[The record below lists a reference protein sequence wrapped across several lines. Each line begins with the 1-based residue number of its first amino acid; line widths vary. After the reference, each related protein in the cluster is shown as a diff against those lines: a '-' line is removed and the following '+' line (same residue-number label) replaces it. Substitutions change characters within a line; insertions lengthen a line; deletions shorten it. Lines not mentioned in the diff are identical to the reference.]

1 MKIAVVNL
9 KGGSAKTI
17 TSFFLATA
25 LSRRGR
31 TLLVDC
37 DPQGSALSWAAGAED
52 SEASGGEEALP
63 FAVMGLAVKDV
74 HRRVRAFEGDYEH
87 VVYDTPPLELAIV
100 RSALMAA
107 EVTVVAVP
115 PTKIDLD
122 RVMPTLELVAD
133 VEDLNG
139 LSFHVLLTRVK
150 RISREGRDTRAL
162 MEQPP
167 DEGGMGLPVMA
178 TEIPLLD
185 TYSGAFGGPVED
197 LGLYEDVARELLGEP
212 VREEVGA

>member
-1 MKIAVVNL
+1 MVNL

-37 DPQGSALSWAAGAED
+37 DPQGSALSWASGAE
-52 SEASGGEEALP
+52 EAGGPLP
-63 FAVMGLAVKDV
+63 FAVVGLPVKDV
-74 HRRVRAFEGDYEH
+74 HKRARAFEGDYEH
-87 VVYDTPPLELAIV
+87 VVYDTPPLELPIV

-107 EVTVVAVP
+107 EVAVVAVP

-133 VEDLNG
+133 VEDLTG
-139 LSFHVLLTRVK
+139 LSFYVLLTRVK

-162 MEQPP
+162 MEALPEE
-167 DEGGMGLPVMA
+167 DGAGGLGLPVMR

-185 TYSGAFGGPVED
+185 KYSGAFGGSVED
-197 LGLYEDVARELLGEP
+197 LGYYEDAAREILGEQ
-212 VREEVGA
+212 EEATA